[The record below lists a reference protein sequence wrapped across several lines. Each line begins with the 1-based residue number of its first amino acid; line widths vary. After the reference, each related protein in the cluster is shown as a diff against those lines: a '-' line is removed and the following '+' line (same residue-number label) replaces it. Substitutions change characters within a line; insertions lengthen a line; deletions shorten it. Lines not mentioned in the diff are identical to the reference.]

1 MIMPLCHPPP
11 SETAIYLSVACE
23 LLLCEEAMLHHGAED
38 LVGDVGHSG
47 VGGWFPDEAEE
58 DGVTALCRQ
67 HAAVAGRVL
76 GADVMDR
83 PDCPQLD
90 RLLLSRLQQR
100 EEGLE
105 RSAVG
110 EIGNQWCKS

>member
-1 MIMPLCHPPP
+1 
-11 SETAIYLSVACE
+11 
-23 LLLCEEAMLHHGAED
+23 MLHHGAED

-90 RLLLSRLQQR
+90 RLLLSGLQQW
-100 EEGLE
+100 EEWLE
-105 RSAVG
+105 RSAMR
-110 EIGNQWCKS
+110 EICYEN